1 MDHWHEKE
9 DWLNKPLNFETIQ
22 SELWHG
28 QRFREMSWFWDPT
41 NEYLLPERCPHCH
54 KIVPAAELEEQ
65 NSDSIVMQLYC
76 PHCSSEFYCSPRT
89 ACGDPRNQAIIIHE
103 DGWNPNSTSAR
114 HLIAAITITHACM
127 TKANCSSGSNARVYL
142 FIPVNQLPRDA
153 PHKYDAF
160 FEPLVEGIENLFI
173 HGEEVFF

>member
-1 MDHWHEKE
+1 MIAQFVESNGKNVSTTTAWACIFAMWFATEEQCNQLMDHWHEKE

-28 QRFREMSWFWDPT
+28 QRFREISWFWDPT

-54 KIVPAAELEEQ
+54 KIVPAVELEEQ

-76 PHCSSEFYCSPRT
+76 PHCSSEFYCTPRT
-89 ACGDPRNQAIIIHE
+89 ACGDPRNQPIIIHE

-114 HLIAAITITHACM
+114 HSIAAITITHA
-127 TKANCSSGSNARVYL
+127 
-142 FIPVNQLPRDA
+142 
-153 PHKYDAF
+153 
-160 FEPLVEGIENLFI
+160 
-173 HGEEVFF
+173 